1 MPLVTIV
8 VVSYN
13 QGKYIR
19 QNLDSIKAQ
28 TYPNI
33 ELIVADD
40 ASPDNSVE
48 VFRNWL
54 LENNISAKEIF
65 HVKNTGLA
73 TVLNEAV
80 EMCSGAYVKFIAAD
94 DYLHPECLEKS
105 VHCLEEKGK
114 EYGMVATD
122 IFSVDENNHPIPDF
136 ADFNSILE
144 VPPSEMHDTL
154 IKGNRFAAPSVLMRT
169 SVVKETGKYQAKFL
183 VEDYQR
189 WLMISEKYFIAY
201 IPEKLTGYRIHPG
214 NISKAKKERIIAE
227 DRMLQMM
234 FDKKGI
240 AKNDVNDYLHGLY
253 VWKKDIPL
261 DFWELYLNYP
271 FHKRVLKFCVQ
282 HHIPPVIFKI
292 FVSIAL
298 RVRTQFPLFL
308 ILFILLL
315 KI

>member
-1 MPLVTIV
+1 MDELPLVSVV

-19 QNLDSIKAQ
+19 ENLDSIKSQ
-28 TYPNI
+28 TYQNI

-48 VFRNWL
+48 IFQQWL
-54 LENNISAKEIF
+54 TENNYPAKTNY
-65 HVKNTGLA
+65 HQSNTGLA
-73 TVLNEAV
+73 TVLNECIELAT
-80 EMCSGAYVKFIAAD
+80 GKYIKLIAAD
-94 DYLHPECLEKS
+94 DYMHPECLEKS
-105 VHCLEEKGK
+105 VRCLREKGN

-122 IFSVDENNHPIPDF
+122 IFCVDENSFTIPDF
-136 ADFNSILE
+136 ADFNSIVA

-154 IKGNRFAAPSVLMRT
+154 IVGNRFAAPSVLMRT
-169 SVVKETGKYQAKFL
+169 SVVKETGKYQAKLL

-214 NISKAKKERIIAE
+214 NISKAKKERIVTE

-240 AKNDVNDYLHGLY
+240 AKTDVNDYLHGLY
-253 VWKKDIPL
+253 VWKKPIPG
-261 DFWELYLNYP
+261 DFWQLYLRYP
-271 FHKRVLKFCVQ
+271 FHQKVLKFCVQ
-282 HHIPPVIFKI
+282 YHIPPEIFKI
-292 FVSIAL
+292 LFSIAYRL
-298 RVRTQFPLFL
+298 RTQLPLF
-308 ILFILLL
+308 
-315 KI
+315 